1 MKDEP
6 DENAGSDG
14 PGSLDLEQ
22 ALTILAWSDPEL
34 TENPGAALT
43 RLGIDVP
50 PALRFDVRVQ
60 RPDTLYLVIPPVSC
74 EEDGGE
80 NVVNQMDLWRSGEQ
94 FVWILPQD
102 AKTALLGMREQYRN
116 RGGGDGR

>member
-22 ALTILAWSDPEL
+22 ALTILAWSDPAL
-34 TENPGAALT
+34 TENPGAAPA

-60 RPDTLYLVIPPVSC
+60 RPDTLYLVIPPVSSQ
-74 EEDGGE
+74 EDGGE
-80 NVVNQMDLWRSGEQ
+80 NVVNQMDLWRSGDQ

-102 AKTALLGMREQYRN
+102 AKTALLEMREQYRN

>member
-6 DENAGSDG
+6 EENAGSDG

-22 ALTILAWSDPEL
+22 ALTILAWSDPAL

-102 AKTALLGMREQYRN
+102 AKTSLLGMREQYRN
-116 RGGGDGR
+116 RGGGEGR

>member
-22 ALTILAWSDPEL
+22 ALTILAWSDPAL

-102 AKTALLGMREQYRN
+102 AKTSLLGMREQYRK
-116 RGGGDGR
+116 RGGGEGR

>member
-22 ALTILAWSDPEL
+22 ALTMLAWSDPAL

-43 RLGIDVP
+43 RLGIEVP
-50 PALRFDVRVQ
+50 PALRFDVRLQ
-60 RPDTLYLVIPPVSC
+60 RPDTLYLVIPPMSS
-74 EEDGGE
+74 EENGGE
-80 NVVNQMDLWRSGEQ
+80 NVANQMDLWRSGDQ

-102 AKTALLGMREQYRN
+102 AKTALLEMREQYRN